1 MKVITGNFNGNG
13 CTDIALLQQL
23 TGSFSAIP
31 VAFAEGDGEWDVTR
45 GRADKDLSTEF
56 AKLAKEQGV
65 RVLTGDFNGSRLTDI
80 ALVNQLEG
88 WDSIPIA
95 FARGDGD
102 WEVANCKVGP
112 FAKWATFKGVEVI
125 TGDFTGN
132 GRTDIALVRLKG
144 WNSIPIAFSR
154 GDGQWNLTNKNVL
167 GNFAKLAMERGVEI
181 ITGDFNGNG
190 RTDIALIK
198 RSPGWSTIP
207 IAFANGDGS
216 WTVTNEDIGESFAS
230 KIATYGVKVVTGDF
244 NGNGK
249 TDIALVKVVSPGWNT
264 IPIAFA
270 LENGKWN
277 ITNGFVGNFGLNF
290 ATDGGVEVITGDF
303 DGNGITD
310 IGLVALKKEWLTIP
324 IAFASGDGGWRQITN
339 MRAQNF
345 AKQIREKDVQ
355 ILVGKFKTEENKEFN
370 KRPDGIVLVKKSRSQ
385 PWDTIPM
392 AYSRMKKIKVIS
404 FIQKFVQTIVVIPNL
419 LNQILLYLIFCNTQ
433 TPADTYAYIPVIDF
447 PENAFMQGFVK
458 FSVST
463 DHDAHIAL
471 GEDMNHDG
479 VHYEIVLGGWD
490 NTLSV
495 IRGANQSKDV
505 LARKEEEV
513 LKKDGYIMVQIV
525 WNPENLVVYISRSNN
540 TAQFVKLMEFT
551 NRGSSKFNYMIK
563 HMMICTGFR
572 SNGGSWEIIDHPE

>member
-1 MKVITGNFNGNG
+1 MKVITGNFNENG

-45 GRADKDLSTEF
+45 GRADKDFSTEF

-102 WEVANCKVGP
+102 WEVANCKVGL

-132 GRTDIALVRLKG
+132 GRTDIALIRLKG
-144 WNSIPIAFSR
+144 WNSIPIVFSR

-167 GNFAKLAMERGVEI
+167 GNFTKLAMERGVEI

-198 RSPGWSTIP
+198 RSRGWCTIP

-277 ITNGFVGNFGLNF
+277 LTNGFVGNFGLNF
-290 ATDGGVEVITGDF
+290 ATDGGVEVLTGDF

-310 IGLVALKKEWLTIP
+310 IGLVALKKEWSTIL

-370 KRPDGIVLVKKSRSQ
+370 KRPDGIVLVKQSESQ

-392 AYSRMKKIKVIS
+392 AYSRIKKIK
-404 FIQKFVQTIVVIPNL
+404 
-419 LNQILLYLIFCNTQ
+419 
-433 TPADTYAYIPVIDF
+433 TPANTYAYIPIIDF
-447 PENAFMQGFVK
+447 PENAFTRGFVK

-471 GEDMNHDG
+471 GEDMNHNG
-479 VHYEIVLGGWD
+479 VHYEIVLGGWS
-490 NTLSV
+490 NALSV
-495 IRGANQSKDV
+495 IRGANQSKDF
-505 LARKEEEV
+505 LARKNEEV

-525 WNPENLVVYISRSNN
+525 WNPMSLKVYISSSNN
-540 TAQFVKLMEFT
+540 TAQFKLFMEFT
-551 NRGSSKFNYMIK
+551 DRGSSNFNYMIK
-563 HMMICTGFR
+563 HMMICTPFH
-572 SNGGSWEIIDHPE
+572 SSGGSWEIVDHPE

>member
-1 MKVITGNFNGNG
+1 MKVITGNFNENG

-88 WDSIPIA
+88 WDTIPIA

-102 WEVANCKVGP
+102 WEVANCKVGQ

-144 WNSIPIAFSR
+144 WNSIPIVFSR
-154 GDGQWNLTNKNVL
+154 GDGQWSFTNKNVL
-167 GNFAKLAMERGVEI
+167 GNFTKLAMERGVEI

-198 RSPGWSTIP
+198 RSRGWSTIP

-277 ITNGFVGNFGLNF
+277 LTNGFVGNFGLNF
-290 ATDGGVEVITGDF
+290 ATEGGVKVITGDF

-310 IGLVALKKEWLTIP
+310 IGLVALKKGWSAIP

-370 KRPDGIVLVKKSRSQ
+370 KRPDGIVLVKQSESQ

-392 AYSRMKKIKVIS
+392 AYSRIKKIK
-404 FIQKFVQTIVVIPNL
+404 
-419 LNQILLYLIFCNTQ
+419 
-433 TPADTYAYIPVIDF
+433 TPANTYAYIPIIDF
-447 PENAFMQGFVK
+447 PENAFTRGFVK

-463 DHDAHIAL
+463 DHDAAIAL
-471 GEDMNHDG
+471 GEDMNHNG
-479 VHYEIVLGGWD
+479 VHYEIVLGGWS
-490 NTLSV
+490 NALSV
-495 IRGANQSKDV
+495 IRGANQSKDF
-505 LARKEEEV
+505 LARKNEEV

-525 WNPENLVVYISRSNN
+525 WNPMSLKVYISNSNN
-540 TAQFVKLMEFT
+540 TTQFKLFMEFT
-551 NRGSSKFNYMIK
+551 DRGSSNFNYMIK
-563 HMMICTGFR
+563 HMMICTPFH
-572 SNGGSWEIIDHPE
+572 SSGGSWEIIDHPE